1 VAHERRDKAAS
12 QLTPADLGCGT
23 TLTWTVAS
31 SGGWFS
37 VAPLSGTTP
46 ASLWITPT
54 SFATDTLATYT
65 GAVTVTVTS
74 PPGLAGSPH
83 RLDLTLKV
91 IDAIQN
97 VFLPI
102 VLRQ

>member
-1 VAHERRDKAAS
+1 MAHERRDKAAS

-23 TLTWTVAS
+23 TFTWTVAS